1 MPILVPATSTKDW
14 QKLLRDPVKQW
25 RHGYSAKSLADHW
38 QDEKGFPVDVKRLF
52 NSANVPGI
60 TDAEMLLGIPEAGTK
75 LPGGGYDSQTDLFVL
90 AKASDGLITITVEG
104 KVNESF
110 DQIVEK
116 WLHKDERVANRQERL
131 DGLCK
136 ILGID
141 VSVAMGLR
149 YQLLH
154 RTASALIEAER
165 YSATTAIM
173 LVHSFSNER
182 KWFEDYEA
190 FGAALGVSVEYGQL
204 VDAGIRS
211 GRRLLIG
218 WLTSPVKEDSGV
230 EELRIE

>member
-1 MPILVPATSTKDW
+1 MPIVVPATSTKDW

-38 QDEKGFPVDVKRLF
+38 QDERGFPADVQQMF
-52 NSANVPGI
+52 TTSTVTGI

-90 AKASDGLITITVEG
+90 AKSSDGLITITVEG

-110 DQIVEK
+110 DQITEK

-131 DGLCK
+131 NGLCE

-141 VSVAMGLR
+141 VEVALGLR

-165 YSATTAIM
+165 YSAITGIM
-173 LVHSFSNER
+173 LVHSFSSER

-190 FGAALGVSVEYGQL
+190 FGTAMGVSVEYGQL
-204 VDAGIRS
+204 VDVGIRS
-211 GRRLLIG
+211 GRRLLLG
-218 WLTSPVKEDSGV
+218 WLTSPVKADVSASS
-230 EELRIE
+230 